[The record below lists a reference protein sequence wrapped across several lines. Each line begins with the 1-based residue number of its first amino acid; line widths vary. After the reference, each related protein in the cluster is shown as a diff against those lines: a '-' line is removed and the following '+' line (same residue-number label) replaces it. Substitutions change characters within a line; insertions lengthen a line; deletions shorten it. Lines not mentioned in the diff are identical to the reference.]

1 MFSTFGKRLLY
12 FYHLLV
18 RSNLLSNNMED
29 RAEREA
35 MRAARVE
42 MAVFEDA
49 DVDVDSSSGN

>member
-1 MFSTFGKRLLY
+1 
-12 FYHLLV
+12 
-18 RSNLLSNNMED
+18 MED